1 MHITQDDFLGGAI
14 RLYQPTKG
22 YRAGVD
28 PVLLAATIPAQAGQS
43 VLELGCGVGAVSLC
57 LGRRVADLDLTGIEI
72 QPDYADLARQN
83 AAHNRLPFQ
92 VFTADIQALPDDIRA
107 RQFDHVCANP
117 PYFDRAETTPAQDAG
132 REIAM
137 GLATDLATWVQ
148 TAAKRLKPKGYAHFI
163 FRAAGLGQLL
173 AAMPKSMGS
182 VVVTPIVPRAGRDA
196 VLVIVHAR
204 KNGRAALRLESPI
217 ILHKGDH
224 HDHFEDGYSDPIQAV
239 LRDGAALTHW
249 IKA

>member
-1 MHITQDDFLGGAI
+1 MQITQDDFLGGAI
-14 RLYQPTKG
+14 QLYQPAKG

-57 LGRRVADLDLTGIEI
+57 LGCRVVDLDLVGVEI

-83 AAHNRLPFQ
+83 AAHNNVPFQ
-92 VFTADIQALPDDIRA
+92 VITADIQALTDDIRV

-117 PYFDRAETTPAQDAG
+117 PYFDRTETTPAQDVG
-132 REIAM
+132 RETAM
-137 GLATDLATWVQ
+137 GLETDLAIWVQ

-163 FRAAGLGQLL
+163 FRAAGLAQLL
-173 AAMPKSMGS
+173 GALPKSLGS
-182 VVVTPIVPRAGRDA
+182 VVVTPIVPRVGRDA

-217 ILHKGDH
+217 TLHKGDH
-224 HDHFEDGYSDPIQAV
+224 HNHSENGYSDSVQAV
-239 LRDGAALTHW
+239 LRHGAALTSW
-249 IKA
+249 FTE

>member
-14 RLYQPTKG
+14 QLYQPSKG

-28 PVLLAATIPAQAGQS
+28 PVLLAATVPAGAGQS

-57 LGRRVADLDLTGIEI
+57 LGRRMPDLDLVGIEI

-83 AAHNRLPFQ
+83 AAHNNLPLQ
-92 VFTADIQALPDDIRA
+92 VVTADIQALPDDIRN

-117 PYFDRAETTPAQDAG
+117 PYFDRTETTPAQDVG
-132 REIAM
+132 RETAM
-137 GLATDLATWVQ
+137 GLAIDVSVWVQ
-148 TAAKRLKPKGYAHFI
+148 VAAKRLKPKGYAHFI
-163 FRAAGLGQLL
+163 FRATGLAQLL
-173 AAMPKSMGS
+173 AAMPESLGS

-224 HDHFEDGYSDPIQAV
+224 HDHSENGYSDPVQAV
-239 LRDGAALTHW
+239 LRNGAALTQW
-249 IKA
+249 YTG

>member
-14 RLYQPTKG
+14 QLYQPSKG

-28 PVLLAATIPAQAGQS
+28 PVLLAATIPACAGQS

-57 LGRRVADLDLTGIEI
+57 LGRRVADVDLVGVEI
-72 QPDYADLARQN
+72 QPDYSDLARQN
-83 AAHNRLPFQ
+83 AAHNRLP
-92 VFTADIQALPDDIRA
+92 VSVVTADIQALPDEIRA

-117 PYFDRAETTPAQDAG
+117 PYFDRNETTPAQDVG
-132 REIAM
+132 RETAM
-137 GLATDLATWVQ
+137 GLAVDLSVWVQ
-148 TAAKRLKPKGYAHFI
+148 VAAKRLKPKGYAHFI
-163 FRAAGLGQLL
+163 FRAAGLAHLL
-173 AAMPKSMGS
+173 AAMPKSLGS

-217 ILHKGDH
+217 ILHKGEH
-224 HDHFEDGYSDPIQAV
+224 HGHFEDGYSDLV
-239 LRDGAALTHW
+239 NAALREGAPLIQW
-249 IKA
+249 FKG

>member
-14 RLYQPTKG
+14 QLFQPSKG
-22 YRAGVD
+22 YRAGID

-57 LGRRVADLDLTGIEI
+57 LGRRVADVDLVGVEI
-72 QPDYADLARQN
+72 QPDYAELARRN
-83 AAHNRLPFQ
+83 AAHNDLPFQ
-92 VFTADIQALPDDIRA
+92 VVTADIQALPVGMRT

-117 PYFDRAETTPAQDAG
+117 PYFDRNETTPARDRG
-132 REIAM
+132 RETAM
-137 GLATDLATWVQ
+137 GLSVDLSVWVQ

-163 FRAAGLGQLL
+163 FRAAGLAQLL
-173 AAMPKSMGS
+173 AALPKSLGS
-182 VVVTPIVPRAGRDA
+182 VVVTPIIPRAGRDA

-217 ILHKGDH
+217 VLHRGDH
-224 HDHFEDGYSDPIQAV
+224 HGHFEDGYSDMVNAA
-239 LRDGAALTHW
+239 LRDGAPLLQW
-249 IKA
+249 FGG